1 MIEGTGLTGKGRSL
15 LCSLLQ
21 GVGGDLGGLIGVV
34 QNMLPRRLRK
44 DPNPETSGKDLRG
57 LVLPLSTQE
66 RLPFGCIRRAAL
78 GLAVTTD
85 VTPPKGRTILLYA
98 ILLLCGG
105 GPVASPAQSI
115 LGGGAAISDAQPQA
129 PTLQQFWLLPP
140 WAERDPE
147 RPQRVV
153 PRDRAPLSSTPSDD
167 PSQDAHF
174 RRALEGST
182 LGVAVGTGLGAL
194 LLTAAEEEGVG
205 DDECDRLRD
214 DPPDTGSLLFAAGL
228 FAVAAGGP
236 IGAVAGAGIEERR
249 AEAYVVAT
257 FGELLLGGIGY
268 GLASQL
274 HDSLPVQLVGLGL
287 GTAFGAAGGTALVA
301 SETTRGVA
309 AHRNGSWH
317 VAPPEVRVR
326 PACASG
332 QSPSIRVTLVSV
344 RL

>member
-1 MIEGTGLTGKGRSL
+1 MTANI
-15 LCSLLQ
+15 
-21 GVGGDLGGLIGVV
+21 
-34 QNMLPRRLRK
+34 RLR
-44 DPNPETSGKDLRG
+44 P
-57 LVLPLSTQE
+57 LV
-66 RLPFGCIRRAAL
+66 RNLPFGCVRRAAL
-78 GLAVTTD
+78 DLAVTTD
-85 VTPPKGRTILLYA
+85 GTPPKGRTILLYA

-129 PTLQQFWLLPP
+129 PMLRQFRLLPP
-140 WAERDPE
+140 WAERGPE
-147 RPQRVV
+147 HPQRVV
-153 PRDRAPLSSTPSDD
+153 RRDRAPLSSTPSDD
-167 PSQDAHF
+167 PPQDAHF

-182 LGVAVGTGLGAL
+182 IGVAVGMGLGAL

-205 DDECDRLRD
+205 DDERDRLRD

-236 IGAVAGAGIEERR
+236 IGAVEGAGLEERR

-287 GTAFGAAGGTALVA
+287 GTAFGAAGGAALVA
-301 SETTRGVA
+301 SEEPRGAVA
-309 AHRNGSWH
+309 YRNGAWQ
-317 VAPPEVRVR
+317 VAPPEVRLR
-326 PACASG
+326 PALTSN
-332 QSPSIRVTLVSV
+332 QSPLIRVTLVSV